1 MVKFGL
7 AIHFNESLIQAQR
20 VPGTM
25 EENIDLKKMYWHSRR
40 GMLELDLI
48 LVPFAEKVLPGL
60 SAEEK
65 LSYADLL
72 EEEDQD
78 LFLWLVRGELVPD
91 DALKGIIAT
100 VLSSA

>member
-60 SAEEK
+60 SSDEKRAYAE
-65 LSYADLL
+65 LL

-78 LFLWLVRGELVPD
+78 LFLWLVRGEPVPE
-91 DALKGIIAT
+91 KGLQSIIAT
-100 VLSSA
+100 VLATA